1 MSGLFTKD
9 IVVLDVTSRLLS
21 AIVGVKKAQSVFGI
35 KSVVEKEHP
44 GYCDGEWFD
53 ENATL
58 RTAKS
63 VLSEAMKNAS
73 SRSKRLFIGVP
84 AEFTATVSREVSV
97 RLDRKRR
104 VVDDD
109 IDFLLNKGNDFS
121 GADFTV
127 INTSAVYF
135 AVDSEDGL
143 YSDVRGMYASGV
155 EACVSYMLA
164 ENRFL
169 SAFDKLASELGF
181 TDVRY
186 ISTSWAECIS
196 LLDEEQREN
205 VYMLV
210 DVGYLSTSVS
220 LAKGEGI
227 LDLKSFSLGGGHV
240 AADICEA
247 LDVPYDM
254 ALDAKKLVD
263 LNLNYSE
270 DEILVGDE
278 NSSVPAAV
286 ACRIVKNRLDVFADM
301 LLRILDGIK
310 DEAPS
315 YMPVYLTGEGIA
327 PMRGAKKYLGEKLEK
342 GMEILTPKLPGF
354 VRAEDSSKTALLLVA
369 DTLSKTGLGAKIK
382 GLFFGGNR

>member
-1 MSGLFTKD
+1 
-9 IVVLDVTSRLLS
+9 
-21 AIVGVKKAQSVFGI
+21 
-35 KSVVEKEHP
+35 
-44 GYCDGEWFD
+44 
-53 ENATL
+53 
-58 RTAKS
+58 
-63 VLSEAMKNAS
+63 
-73 SRSKRLFIGVP
+73 
-84 AEFTATVSREVSV
+84 
-97 RLDRKRR
+97 
-104 VVDDD
+104 
-109 IDFLLNKGNDFS
+109 
-121 GADFTV
+121 
-127 INTSAVYF
+127 
-135 AVDSEDGL
+135 
-143 YSDVRGMYASGV
+143 MYASGV

-169 SAFDKLASELGF
+169 SVFDKFAAELGF

-186 ISTSWAECIS
+186 ISSSCAECIS
-196 LLDEEQREN
+196 LLDEEQRES

-227 LDLKSFSLGGGHV
+227 LDLKSFSLGGGHI
-240 AADICEA
+240 AADICDA

-254 ALDAKKLVD
+254 ALEAKKLVD

-278 NSSVPAAV
+278 NSSVPAAFV
-286 ACRIVKNRLDVFADM
+286 CRIVKNRLDVFADM

-342 GMEILTPKLPGF
+342 AGG
-354 VRAEDSSKTALLLVA
+354 A
-369 DTLSKTGLGAKIK
+369 DGK
-382 GLFFGGNR
+382 

>member
-1 MSGLFTKD
+1 MLF
-9 IVVLDVTSRLLS
+9 
-21 AIVGVKKAQSVFGI
+21 
-35 KSVVEKEHP
+35 
-44 GYCDGEWFD
+44 
-53 ENATL
+53 
-58 RTAKS
+58 
-63 VLSEAMKNAS
+63 
-73 SRSKRLFIGVP
+73 RS
-84 AEFTATVSREVSV
+84 
-97 RLDRKRR
+97 
-104 VVDDD
+104 
-109 IDFLLNKGNDFS
+109 
-121 GADFTV
+121 
-127 INTSAVYF
+127 
-135 AVDSEDGL
+135 
-143 YSDVRGMYASGV
+143 
-155 EACVSYMLA
+155 
-164 ENRFL
+164 
-169 SAFDKLASELGF
+169 
-181 TDVRY
+181 
-186 ISTSWAECIS
+186 
-196 LLDEEQREN
+196 
-205 VYMLV
+205 
-210 DVGYLSTSVS
+210 
-220 LAKGEGI
+220 
-227 LDLKSFSLGGGHV
+227 GGHV